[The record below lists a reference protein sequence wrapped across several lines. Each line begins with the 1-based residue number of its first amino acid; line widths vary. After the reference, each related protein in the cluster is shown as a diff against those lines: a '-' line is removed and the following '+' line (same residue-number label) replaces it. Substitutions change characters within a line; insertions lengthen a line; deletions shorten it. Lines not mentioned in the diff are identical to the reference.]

1 LGTAGFTEAGLPY
14 PVTAKYHMNLIN
26 IPMELDSRSRK
37 KSEFT
42 NYQKDIVRQGVVTDK
57 AFAEMLKI

>member
-1 LGTAGFTEAGLPY
+1 MSY
-14 PVTAKYHMNLIN
+14 PVTAKYHMNLID

-42 NYQKDIVRQGVVTDK
+42 EYEKDIVRQGVITDK
-57 AFAEMLKI
+57 KFIEVMNIGG